1 MLRMPGTCSAM
12 SRLDH
17 YAATGP
23 RRESP
28 GGTPRNRIGPIQLE
42 GSKKR
47 SDSPPPSLGPASSIP
62 LTTIVGSFA
71 LRVAHVRFA
80 RFTAK
85 CPSSRFGL
93 HLATRQDLF
102 PRTPFRDCRDGSANA
117 AVMVNT
123 LVIVRPLN
131 AVPTGR
137 TNTTGQPHVCAQQ
150 PRVCTPEGTPPRL
163 VAELRLTQD
172 RRDMTIRVAER
183 AWV

>member
-1 MLRMPGTCSAM
+1 M
-12 SRLDH
+12 SGFSTSG
-17 YAATGP
+17 ATEGW
-23 RRESP
+23 
-28 GGTPRNRIGPIQLE
+28 GDIGLAGAWAE
-42 GSKKR
+42 
-47 SDSPPPSLGPASSIP
+47 ASE
-62 LTTIVGSFA
+62 A
-71 LRVAHVRFA
+71 LQ
-80 RFTAK
+80 T
-85 CPSSRFGL
+85 
-93 HLATRQDLF
+93 QI
-102 PRTPFRDCRDGSANA
+102 NA

-131 AVPTGR
+131 AVPTGP